1 MHFLSGFTYIPINNQ
16 LNKQTIMSRPQ
27 VTVHSLTGEATAN
40 ALPLPAVFSAPIRP
54 DIVHTVFTSVN
65 KNKRQAYAVSEK
77 AGHQTSAES
86 WGTGRAVARIPRVG
100 GGGTG
105 RSGQGAFGNMCRGGR
120 MFAPTKT
127 WRKWNVKVNHNE
139 KRYATASAI
148 AATAVASLV
157 LARGHRV
164 EKIPEI
170 PLVVSSDLE
179 SVQKT
184 KDAIAALKAVG
195 AHSDLLKVLKSKKL
209 RAGQGKYRNRRW
221 TQRRGPLVVYAEDNG
236 IVKALRN
243 VPGVETSNVASLNL
257 LQLAPG
263 AHLGRFVIWTEAAF
277 SKLDQVWGSETVASS
292 KVGYTLP
299 SHIISTSDVTRII
312 NSSEIQSAVRPA
324 GQATQKRTH
333 VLKKNPLKNKQ
344 ILLRMNPYAKV
355 FAAEKLGSKKV
366 EKTGT
371 KPAAV
376 FTETLKHD

>member
-1 MHFLSGFTYIPINNQ
+1 
-16 LNKQTIMSRPQ
+16 MSRPQ
-27 VTVHSLTGEATAN
+27 VTVQSLTGEATST
-40 ALPLPAVFSAPIRP
+40 ALPMPAVFSAPIRP
-54 DIVHTVFTSVN
+54 DIVHTVFTAVN

-100 GGGTG
+100 GGGTH
-105 RSGQGAFGNMCRGGR
+105 RSGQAAFGNMCRGGR

-148 AATAVASLV
+148 AASAVASLV

-170 PLVVSSDLE
+170 PLVVSKDLE

-195 AHSDLLKVLKSKKL
+195 AHADLIKVLKSKKL
-209 RAGQGKYRNRRW
+209 RAGKGKYRNRRT
-221 TQRRGPLVVYAEDNG
+221 TQRRGPLVVYSEDHG
-236 IVKALRN
+236 IVKAFRN
-243 VPGVETSNVASLNL
+243 VPGVETANVTSLNL

-263 AHLGRFVIWTEAAF
+263 AHLGRFVIWTESAF
-277 SKLDQVWGSETVASS
+277 AKLDQVWGSETVASS
-292 KVGYTLP
+292 KSGYVLP
-299 SHIISTSDVTRII
+299 NHIISTSDVTRII

-324 GQATQKRTH
+324 GQATQKRSH

-344 ILLRMNPYAKV
+344 VLLRLNPYAKV
-355 FAAEKLGSKKV
+355 FAAEKLGSKKA
-366 EKTGT
+366 EKSDV
-371 KPAAV
+371 KPSAV
-376 FTETLKHD
+376 FSETLKHD

>member
-1 MHFLSGFTYIPINNQ
+1 
-16 LNKQTIMSRPQ
+16 MSRPQ

-40 ALPLPAVFSAPIRP
+40 VLPLPAVFSAPIRP

-170 PLVVSSDLE
+170 PLVVSTDLE
-179 SVQKT
+179 SIQKT
-184 KDAIAALKAVG
+184 KEAVAALKAVG

-209 RAGQGKYRNRRW
+209 RAGKGKYRNRRW

-243 VPGVETSNVASLNL
+243 VPGVETANVASLNL

-277 SKLDQVWGSETVASS
+277 TKLDQVWGSETVASS

-312 NSSEIQSAVRPA
+312 NSSEIQSAIRPA

-344 ILLRMNPYAKV
+344 VLLRLNPYAKV
-355 FAAEKLGSKKV
+355 FAAEKLGSKKA